1 MVTLKG
7 VFHPNR
13 DLVVMSNIGSSDSS
27 AIICYTN
34 YSDVHGSGHEGKWIS
49 PDGTTVDSNGRVPGF
64 TTTRGPLI
72 VRLLRTSGTPQQG
85 IYQCVVRNDTAVL
98 YTMHVG
104 LYNSG
109 EGIVCYCVE
118 IWFDVFKEVYTG
130 HHLCVDTGH
139 IQLSG
144 GITFTL
150 DSDSRFTLTCI
161 STGGPA
167 TTVTWTR
174 YGSIFTIGRNV
185 TVLDD
190 PVTARY
196 THTLTVTRIWIWE
209 GRYICTVA
217 NKVFSFSSAELSV
230 TSKKTECD
238 IFYSSF

>member
-1 MVTLKG
+1 M
-7 VFHPNR
+7 
-13 DLVVMSNIGSSDSS
+13 
-27 AIICYTN
+27 
-34 YSDVHGSGHEGKWIS
+34 
-49 PDGTTVDSNGRVPGF
+49 
-64 TTTRGPLI
+64 
-72 VRLLRTSGTPQQG
+72 RLLRTSGTPQQG

-98 YTMHVG
+98 YTVHVG

-118 IWFDVFKEVYTG
+118 LWFDVFKEVFTG

-150 DSDSRFTLTCI
+150 DSDSRYTLTCI

-174 YGSIFTIGRNV
+174 YASIFTTGNV

-190 PVTARY
+190 PVTAQY
-196 THTLTVTRIWIWE
+196 THTLTVTWRWT
-209 GRYICTVA
+209 GDYTCAVA
-217 NKVFSFSSAELSV
+217 NKVPSVSSADLFV
-230 TSKKTECD
+230 RGKKTECD
-238 IFYSSF
+238 TFYSSF